1 MIFHAYKKLLS
12 ILDDKETKK
21 LNVIL
26 FFNFFLF
33 ILETLSLASI
43 PIFLLLI
50 TRPDFFYEKLRLI
63 FNDNYIFNYIFLI
76 KLELLAFIFLAFIL
90 LIFFIKNLFLI
101 FISFYQGNYLKN
113 LKIRLAEKLFK
124 FYVNSSYLYHVKN
137 NPSKISRNIHDEI
150 NGVEIFLI
158 NFTTIIRELQTIF
171 IIFILLAINNL
182 VLTIAIFV
190 FFTSISFIYIK
201 ILKPFLKKKVEQNQ
215 DLRKNIIQII
225 YETFGSIKDIK
236 ILSKEKETI
245 NFFKDNIHKYEDNYF
260 HFSFLERIPRFVLE
274 FLSIAVITAVFLFL
288 FRIEKSFYNY
298 FPTMALLVVGVIRFI
313 PAFNAITL
321 GSYYLKIFSP
331 SIESISKELLE
342 MDKSV
347 QNNKIE
353 TISKNNIHPNFVNNN
368 NCFIMIDNICF
379 SYLDSKIPSIQN
391 LSLNINEGDIVGITG
406 PTGSG
411 KSTLFHLMLGLLIPD
426 SGNIF
431 YKKRSIYNDLSSW
444 RRELAY
450 VSQNI
455 YLLDS
460 TIKRNITFN
469 FFNEKI
475 DEKKLDKAIKIAELE
490 ETIMSLPYGLE
501 SKVGSDGLRL
511 SGGEKQRIAIA
522 RAIYID
528 PNIIFMDESTSALD
542 SDTESKIMK
551 NLKEYFNK
559 KTIVLIAHR
568 KTTLDKC
575 DKVWTLKNGQISSI

>member
-1 MIFHAYKKLLS
+1 MIFNAYKQLLF
-12 ILDDKETKK
+12 ILDDKESKK

-33 ILETLSLASI
+33 ILESLSLVSI

-50 TRPDFFYEKLRLI
+50 TKSDLFYEKLRLI
-63 FNDNYIFNYIFLI
+63 FNGNYIFNYIFFI
-76 KLELLAFIFLAFIL
+76 KLELLAIIFLSFI
-90 LIFFIKNLFLI
+90 LIFFLIKNLFLI

-124 FYVNSSYLYHVKN
+124 FYINSSYLYHVKN

-150 NGVEIFLI
+150 NGVETFLI
-158 NFTTIIRELQTIF
+158 HFTTIVRELQTVF

-182 VLTIAIFV
+182 ILTIGIFV
-190 FFTSISFIYIK
+190 FFASISFTYIK

-236 ILSKEKETI
+236 ILSKEKETT
-245 NFFKDNIHKYEDNYF
+245 NFFKNNIHKYEDNYF
-260 HFSFLERIPRFVLE
+260 YFSFLERIPRFILE
-274 FLSIAVITAVFLFL
+274 FLSITVITVVFLFL

-298 FPTMALLVVGVIRFI
+298 FPTMVLLVVGIIRFI

-342 MDKSV
+342 MENYDEK
-347 QNNKIE
+347 NKIE
-353 TISKNNIHPNFVNNN
+353 IVSKNNNYPNFADNNSFLIIN
-368 NCFIMIDNICF
+368 NICF
-379 SYLDSKIPSIQN
+379 SYLDNKIASIKN
-391 LSLNINEGDIVGITG
+391 LSLNINEGNVVGITG

-411 KSTLFHLMLGLLIPD
+411 KSTLFHLMLGLLIPN

-431 YKKRSIYNDLSSW
+431 YKKKSIYNDLSSW
-444 RRELAY
+444 RREIAY

-460 TIKRNITFN
+460 TIKRNIAFN
-469 FFNEKI
+469 FLNEKI
-475 DEKKLDKAIKIAELE
+475 DDKKLDKAIKIAELE
-490 ETIMSLPYGLE
+490 ETILSLPYGLE

-511 SGGEKQRIAIA
+511 SGGEKQRVAIA
-522 RAIYID
+522 RAIYMD

-542 SDTESKIMK
+542 TNTESKIMK

-568 KTTLDKC
+568 KTTIDKC
-575 DKVWTLKNGQISSI
+575 DKVWSLKDGQLFNI

>member
-1 MIFHAYKKLLS
+1 MIFQAYKKLLS
-12 ILDDKETKK
+12 ILDVKELKK

-50 TRPDFFYEKLRLI
+50 TKPDFFYEKLRLI

-76 KLELLAFIFLAFIL
+76 KLELLAIIFLAFIL

-150 NGVEIFLI
+150 NGLEVFLI
-158 NFTTIIRELQTIF
+158 HFTTIVRELQTIF

-182 VLTIAIFV
+182 LLTIAIFV
-190 FFTSISFIYIK
+190 FFASISFIYIK

-245 NFFKDNIHKYEDNYF
+245 NFFKDNINKYEDNYF

-298 FPTMALLVVGVIRFI
+298 FPTMALLVVGVTRFI

-342 MDKSV
+342 MDNSD

-353 TISKNNIHPNFVNNN
+353 AISKNNIHPNFVNDNS
-368 NCFIMIDNICF
+368 FLMINNICF
-379 SYLDSKIPSIQN
+379 SYLDSKIASIQN

-411 KSTLFHLMLGLLIPD
+411 KSTLFHLMLGLLIPN

-431 YKKRSIYNDLSSW
+431 YKKKSIYNDLSSW

-460 TIKRNITFN
+460 TIKRNIAFN

-475 DEKKLDKAIKIAELE
+475 DEKKLDKSIKIAELQ

-522 RAIYID
+522 RAIYMD

-568 KTTLDKC
+568 KTTIDKC
-575 DKVWTLKNGQISSI
+575 DKVWSLKNGQLFNI

>member
-1 MIFHAYKKLLS
+1 MIFNAYKQLLF
-12 ILDDKETKK
+12 ILDDKESKK

-33 ILETLSLASI
+33 ILESLSLVSI

-50 TRPDFFYEKLRLI
+50 TKSDLFYEKLRLI
-63 FNDNYIFNYIFLI
+63 FNGNYIFNYIFFI
-76 KLELLAFIFLAFIL
+76 KLELLAIIFLSFI
-90 LIFFIKNLFLI
+90 LIFFLIKNLFLI

-124 FYVNSSYLYHVKN
+124 FYINSSYLYHVKN

-150 NGVEIFLI
+150 NGVETFLI
-158 NFTTIIRELQTIF
+158 HFTTIVRELQTVF

-182 VLTIAIFV
+182 ILTIGIFV
-190 FFTSISFIYIK
+190 FFASISFTYIK

-236 ILSKEKETI
+236 ILSKEKETT
-245 NFFKDNIHKYEDNYF
+245 NFFKNNIHKYEDNYF
-260 HFSFLERIPRFVLE
+260 YFSFLERIPRFILE
-274 FLSIAVITAVFLFL
+274 FLSITVITVVFLFL

-298 FPTMALLVVGVIRFI
+298 FPTMVLLVVGIIRFI

-342 MDKSV
+342 MENNDEK
-347 QNNKIE
+347 NKIE
-353 TISKNNIHPNFVNNN
+353 ILSKNNNYPNFADNNSFLIIN
-368 NCFIMIDNICF
+368 NICF
-379 SYLDSKIPSIQN
+379 SYLDNKIASIQN
-391 LSLNINEGDIVGITG
+391 LSLNINEGNVVGITG

-411 KSTLFHLMLGLLIPD
+411 KSTLFHLMLGLLIPN

-431 YKKRSIYNDLSSW
+431 YKKKSIYNDLSSW
-444 RRELAY
+444 RREIAY

-460 TIKRNITFN
+460 TIKRNIAFN
-469 FFNEKI
+469 FLNEKI
-475 DEKKLDKAIKIAELE
+475 DDKKLDKAIKIAELE
-490 ETIMSLPYGLE
+490 ETILSLPYGLE

-511 SGGEKQRIAIA
+511 SGGEKQRVAIA
-522 RAIYID
+522 RAIYMD

-542 SDTESKIMK
+542 TNTESKIMK

-568 KTTLDKC
+568 KTTIDKC
-575 DKVWTLKNGQISSI
+575 DKVWSLKDGQLFNI

>member
-12 ILDDKETKK
+12 ILDYKELKK
-21 LNVIL
+21 LNIIL

-50 TRPDFFYEKLRLI
+50 TQPDFFYEKLRLI
-63 FNDNYIFNYIFLI
+63 FNNNYIFNYIFLI
-76 KLELLAFIFLAFIL
+76 KLELLAIIFLSFIL
-90 LIFFIKNLFLI
+90 IIFFIKNLFLI

-124 FYVNSSYLYHVKN
+124 FYVNSSYSYHVKN

-150 NGVEIFLI
+150 NGIEIFLI
-158 NFTTIIRELQTIF
+158 HFTIIVRELQTIL

-182 VLTIAIFV
+182 VLTVTIFL
-190 FFTSISFIYIK
+190 FFVSISFIYIK

-215 DLRKNIIQII
+215 ELRKNIIQII

-245 NFFKDNIHKYEDNYF
+245 NFFKDNIDKYEDNYF

-274 FLSIAVITAVFLFL
+274 FLSIGVITTVFLFL
-288 FRIEKSFYNY
+288 FRVEKNFYNY

-321 GSYYLKIFSP
+321 GSYYLKIFAP

-342 MDKSV
+342 MDNSD

-353 TISKNNIHPNFVNNN
+353 TILKNSAHSNFVNNN
-368 NCFIMIDNICF
+368 SFIMINNICF
-379 SYLDSKIPSIQN
+379 SYLDNKIASIQN

-411 KSTLFHLMLGLLIPD
+411 KSTLFHLMLGLLIPN

-431 YKKRSIYNDLSSW
+431 YKKKSIYINISSW

-460 TIKRNITFN
+460 TIKRNIAFN

-475 DEKKLDKAIKIAELE
+475 DEKKLDNAIKIAELE
-490 ETIMSLPYGLE
+490 KTIMSLPYGLE

-522 RAIYID
+522 RAIYMD

-551 NLKEYFNK
+551 NLKDYFNK

-568 KTTLDKC
+568 KTTIDKC
-575 DKVWTLKNGQISSI
+575 DKVWSLKNGQLFNI

>member
-1 MIFHAYKKLLS
+1 MIIHSYKKLLS
-12 ILDDKETKK
+12 ILDNKELKI
-21 LNVIL
+21 LNIIL

-43 PIFLLLI
+43 PLFLVLI
-50 TRPDFFYEKLRLI
+50 TKPDFFYEKLRIIL
-63 FNDNYIFNYIFLI
+63 NDNFIFNYIFSV
-76 KLELLAFIFLAFIL
+76 KLELSAIIFLVFIL
-90 LIFFIKNLFLI
+90 TIFFIKNLFLI
-101 FISFYQGNYLKN
+101 FVSFYQGKYLKN
-113 LKIRLAEKLFK
+113 LKIRLANKLFK
-124 FYVNSSYLYHVKN
+124 FYVNSTYLYHVKN

-150 NGVEIFLI
+150 SGVEIFLLH
-158 NFTTIIRELQTIF
+158 FTIIIREIQTII
-171 IIFILLAINNL
+171 IIFFILAINSL
-182 VLTIAIFV
+182 ILTILIFV
-190 FFTSISFIYIK
+190 FFTLISFIYIK
-201 ILKPFLKKKVEQNQ
+201 LLKPFLKKKVEQNQ
-215 DLRKNIIQII
+215 ALRKNIIQII

-236 ILSKEKETI
+236 VLSKEKETI
-245 NFFKDNIHKYEDNYF
+245 NFFKDNINKYEDNYF

-288 FRIEKSFYNY
+288 FRFEKNFYNY
-298 FPTMALLVVGVIRFI
+298 FPTMALLVVGIIRFI

-331 SIESISKELLE
+331 SIESVYKELLE
-342 MDKSV
+342 MDNSN

-353 TISKNNIHPNFVNNN
+353 IISKNNNHPNFYNNS
-368 NCFIMIDNICF
+368 FLVISNICF
-379 SYLDSKIPSIQN
+379 SYLDNKIASIQN

-406 PTGSG
+406 STGSG

-431 YKKRSIYNDLSSW
+431 YKKKSIYNNLVSW

-460 TIKRNITFN
+460 TIKRNIAFN
-469 FFNEKI
+469 FFNEEI
-475 DEKKLDKAIKIAELE
+475 DEKKLNKAIKIAELE
-490 ETIMSLPYGLE
+490 ETIMSFPYGLE
-501 SKVGSDGLRL
+501 SKVGSDGLRI

-522 RAIYID
+522 RAIYMD

-542 SDTESKIMK
+542 ADTESKIMK
-551 NLKEYFNK
+551 NLKEHFNK